1 MQQRG
6 FKYIFAVML
15 MLLVIKP
22 ALATVIY
29 VNSFQKN
36 SIATEWPLFVN
47 NVTGFTIANTL
58 LENDP
63 SVTFVNTVFNNPFE
77 FTAILSTS
85 NSTLPLLSLILDA
98 TDELDGDNQL
108 KADCI
113 NPPGILWPTSNL
125 CNDLLYK
132 KVSFTNTCCYFDAPI
147 YNNPDTLNFRFWSS
161 IVNHKD
167 WDIMLEKNVEH
178 PVVPEPAPVGLL
190 GVSIVG
196 LASLQQRNKN
206 KLI

>member
-15 MLLVIKP
+15 MLSVIKP

-29 VNSFQKN
+29 VNTFPEN
-36 SIATEWPLFVN
+36 SIATECPLSVN
-47 NVTGFTIANTL
+47 NATEFTLLNTL
-58 LENDP
+58 LGNDP
-63 SVTFVNTVFNNPFE
+63 SVTFVDTIFDNSPE
-77 FTAILSTS
+77 FSATLSIA
-85 NSTLPLLSLILDA
+85 NSTLSLLSTTLAA
-98 TDELDGDNQL
+98 TDELNGNQL
-108 KADCI
+108 TADCI
-113 NPPGILWPTSNL
+113 SPADTLWPTSNA
-125 CNDLLYK
+125 CSDLLYK

-167 WDIMLEKNVEH
+167 WDIMLEKNVENS
-178 PVVPEPAPVGLL
+178 VVPEPAPVGLL

-196 LASLQQRNKN
+196 LASLQHRNKN
-206 KLI
+206 KTI

>member
-15 MLLVIKP
+15 MLSVIKP
-22 ALATVIY
+22 TLATVIY
-29 VNSFQKN
+29 VNSFPKN
-36 SIATEWPLFVN
+36 SIATECPLSIN
-47 NVTGFTIANTL
+47 NTTEFTLLNTL
-58 LENDP
+58 LGNDP
-63 SVTFVNTVFNNPFE
+63 SVTFVDTVFDHSLE
-77 FTAILSTS
+77 FSATLSTS
-85 NSTLPLLSLILDA
+85 TGSLPLLLTTLAA
-98 TDELDGDNQL
+98 TEELDGDNQL
-108 KADCI
+108 TDDCI
-113 NPPGILWPTSNL
+113 SPPDILWPTSNL

-132 KVSFTNTCCYFDAPI
+132 KVSFTNTCCYFDAPM

-167 WDIMLEKNVEH
+167 WDIMLEKNVENS
-178 PVVPEPAPVGLL
+178 VVPEPAPVGLL

-206 KLI
+206 KPI